1 MLGIAPSNCRKE
13 MPAVPKKTRKKIR
26 PRSFVLQ
33 ILYAAPAR
41 FYEFL
46 TMQAIRWVRRVR
58 RMKTMNLVIWLPALF
73 VLGLIGLA
81 ACLAFAEA
89 CARI

>member
-1 MLGIAPSNCRKE
+1 MRTQVRNR
-13 MPAVPKKTRKKIR
+13 AVKLQKRNAGSSKKARKKIR

-46 TMQAIRWVRRVR
+46 TMQAIRCVVE
-58 RMKTMNLVIWLPALF
+58 LE
-73 VLGLIGLA
+73 G
-81 ACLAFAEA
+81 
-89 CARI
+89 